1 LRKKIQ
7 AEELE
12 AERLQQ
18 IRLESCLNRF
28 AVGAAGSR
36 EDCAAENIESHA
48 ASINAKI
55 PQEQE

>member
-1 LRKKIQ
+1 MRKKIQ

-55 PQEQE
+55 PQE